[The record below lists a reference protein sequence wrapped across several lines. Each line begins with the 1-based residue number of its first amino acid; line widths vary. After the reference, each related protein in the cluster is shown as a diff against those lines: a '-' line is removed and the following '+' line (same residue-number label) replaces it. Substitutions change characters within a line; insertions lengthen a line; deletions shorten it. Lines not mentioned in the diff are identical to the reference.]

1 MLEQQLRVPGPTPL
15 PNRVLRASAQQMIN
29 HRGPEF
35 AALLESVVSGLQWA
49 LRTEHD
55 VLLYPASGTGG
66 LEAAVVNVLSP
77 GERALFCTMG
87 SFGNRWAAIGEAYGA
102 DVVRLA
108 VEPGE
113 AIDPED
119 VDSILAEHPDINTV
133 FVTHNETSTGVTND
147 LPALAAVVKGRGKL
161 LCVDAV
167 SSASCIPLPVDELG
181 LDVVVT
187 GSQKGWMAPPGLTMI
202 AVSPAGYERA
212 AQARLPRFYFDFA
225 REKKY
230 QDRNQTFTTPPVSVM
245 YAIDEG
251 LRIMREEGLENVWA
265 RHARVAR
272 MTRAAVR
279 AMGLRLLAAEGHRSD
294 TVTAVL
300 SPAETPD
307 ALKELLKH
315 ARTRYGLVLAG
326 GQDDLTGKIFRIGH
340 LGFID
345 DADVYSVVCSLE
357 QAMVD
362 LGLRSRVG
370 LAAAAALAAARDEES
385 AAVEPAG
392 VR

>member
-35 AALLESVVSGLQWA
+35 AALLESVVSGLKWA
-49 LRTEHD
+49 LHTEHD

-167 SSASCIPLPVDELG
+167 SSASCIPLHVDALA
-181 LDVVVT
+181 LDVLVT

-212 AQARLPRFYFDFA
+212 AKSTLPRFYFDFA

-265 RHARVAR
+265 RHARVGR

-307 ALKELLKH
+307 TLKELLKH

-326 GQDDLTGKIFRIGH
+326 GQDDLSGKIFRIGH

-362 LGLRSRVG
+362 LGLQSRVG
-370 LAAAAALAAARDEES
+370 LAAAAALAAARDEET
-385 AAVEPAG
+385 AAAEPAG

>member
-35 AALLESVVSGLQWA
+35 AALLESVVSGLKWA
-49 LRTEHD
+49 LHTEHD
-55 VLLYPASGTGG
+55 VLLFPASGTGG

-87 SFGNRWAAIGEAYGA
+87 SFGNRWAAIADAYSI

-108 VEPGE
+108 VESGE

-119 VDSILAEHPDINTV
+119 VDSILAEHPDIASV

-147 LPALAAVVKGRGKL
+147 LPAIAAVAKGRGKL

-167 SSASCIPLPVDELG
+167 SSASCIPLRTDALGVDVL
-181 LDVVVT
+181 VT
-187 GSQKGWMAPPGLTMI
+187 GSQKGWMAPPGLTMV
-202 AVSPAGYERA
+202 AVSPAAFERA
-212 AQARLPRFYFDFA
+212 AQATLPRFYFDFA

-230 QDRNQTFTTPPVSVM
+230 QDRNQTFTTPPVSVL
-245 YAIDEG
+245 YALDEG
-251 LRIMREEGLENVWA
+251 LRIMRQEGLENVWA

-272 MTRAAVR
+272 MTRAAVQ

-300 SPAETPD
+300 SPADTPD

-326 GQDDLTGKIFRIGH
+326 GQDDLSGKIFRIGH

-345 DADVYSVVCSLE
+345 DSDIYSVVCSLE

-362 LGLRSRVG
+362 VGLRSRVG
-370 LAAAAALAAARDEES
+370 LAAAAALAAARDDQT
-385 AAVEPAG
+385 AAAEPAG